1 MNSLSIQGLNGTGR
15 RDAVA
20 ERFSTLPPDLQR
32 EVARR
37 AVEFGVLQGVEE
49 WKANGGSRLSGLGQ
63 QDAMERIIG
72 PAVERALKPLLPT
85 LSKSLLDIVKPAA
98 EKAAAVVGPA
108 VGRELQA
115 ALPKFAL
122 ISGIAAGTLS
132 IIGMA
137 ILGTFVVKKLG

>member
-1 MNSLSIQGLNGTGR
+1 MNGTGR

-37 AVEFGVLQGVEE
+37 AIEFGVLQGVEE
-49 WKANGGSRLSGLGQ
+49 WKANGGQRLSGLGQ
-63 QDAMERIIG
+63 DAMAQVIG

-85 LSKSLLDIVKPAA
+85 LSKSLIDIVKPAA

-108 VGRELQA
+108 VGRELRA
-115 ALPKFAL
+115 TMPKFAL
-122 ISGIAAGTLS
+122 IAGIVAATLS

-137 ILGTFVVKKLG
+137 LVGGYVVKKVG